1 LIVGGAIRTLVGHVA
16 EIAIIDVTASAVL
29 SCGAFA
35 DVDGTIGDHR
45 VILIAIG
52 TTFVIRG

>member
-1 LIVGGAIRTLVGHVA
+1 MIVGGAIRTLVGHVA

-35 DVDGTIGDHR
+35 DV
-45 VILIAIG
+45 
-52 TTFVIRG
+52 